1 VGPDPTL
8 PPNNQPPPKNRHAR
22 SRPPG
27 ADVDRDLVLNVNPNQ
42 PPASRPG
49 QDRADDLAHQQ
60 EAAVRLHRQLTDL
73 DAGARLAQRPAE
85 DPEPLGR
92 RLPVPLAGREG
103 VER

>member
-8 PPNNQPPPKNRHAR
+8 PPHQPRSPGRDRRAR
-22 SRPPG
+22 RPDPD
-27 ADVDRDLVLNVNPNQ
+27 ADRDLVLGVAADQ
-42 PPASRPG
+42 PPTARP
-49 QDRADDLAHQQ
+49 DRDRVADVEQQ
-60 EAAVRLHRQLTDL
+60 EAAVRLHRELA
-73 DAGARLAQRPAE
+73 DADPGSGTAGRPAE